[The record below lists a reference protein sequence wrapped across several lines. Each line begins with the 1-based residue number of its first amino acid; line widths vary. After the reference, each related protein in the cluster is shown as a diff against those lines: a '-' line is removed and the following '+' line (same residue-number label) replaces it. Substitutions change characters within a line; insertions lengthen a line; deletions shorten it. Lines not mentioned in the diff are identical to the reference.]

1 MKLSGGQE
9 ATILIKDLAPAGK
22 QLLSKEEKR
31 NNEKVRNNGIA
42 NNSNQDVDF
51 SNASAEQD
59 NETTVN
65 SIVPDRYVIVDP
77 LDEY

>member
-1 MKLSGGQE
+1 MKLSSGQE
-9 ATILIKDLAPAGK
+9 ATVLIKDLAPAGK

-42 NNSNQDVDF
+42 NSNQDVDF
-51 SNASAEQD
+51 STASAEQD
-59 NETTVN
+59 NETAVN
-65 SIVPDRYVIVDP
+65 SIVPDRYVIVDL

>member
-1 MKLSGGQE
+1 MRLSSGQE
-9 ATILIKDLAPAGK
+9 ATVSIKDLAPAGK

-51 SNASAEQD
+51 STASVEQD

-65 SIVPDRYVIVDP
+65 SIVPDQYVIVDL

>member
-1 MKLSGGQE
+1 MKLSSGQE
-9 ATILIKDLAPAGK
+9 ATVLIKDLAPAGK

-51 SNASAEQD
+51 STASAEQD

-65 SIVPDRYVIVDP
+65 SIVPDRYVIVDL

>member
-1 MKLSGGQE
+1 MKLSSGQE

-31 NNEKVRNNGIA
+31 NNGIA

-51 SNASAEQD
+51 STASAEQD

-65 SIVPDRYVIVDP
+65 SIVPDRYVIVDL

>member
-1 MKLSGGQE
+1 MKLSSGQE

-42 NNSNQDVDF
+42 NSNQDVDF
-51 SNASAEQD
+51 STASAEQD

-65 SIVPDRYVIVDP
+65 SIVPDRYVIVDL